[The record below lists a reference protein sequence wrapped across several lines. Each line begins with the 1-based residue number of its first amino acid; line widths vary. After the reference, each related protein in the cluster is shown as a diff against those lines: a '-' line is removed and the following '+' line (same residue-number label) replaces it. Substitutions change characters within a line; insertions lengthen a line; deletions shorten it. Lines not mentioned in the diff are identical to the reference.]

1 MSDEKVID
9 AEEVKTEEKKEKK
22 ENGFSKFFH
31 KVGKSISDASRD
43 SKLESLYK
51 ENAQELSIYLED
63 ASFLSGSLTKY
74 GKFLDETH
82 VEIYGTLGEKE
93 IPFSSVLVV
102 EPKDKDKELPKYY
115 YVVSS
120 KHDENDL
127 VSLKLKEKI
136 DDKEV
141 ENEYKK
147 PVTILTLDPEVKE
160 VKVIKVRNTYFLR
173 KEGK

>member
-1 MSDEKVID
+1 MSEEKETETKEEKV
-9 AEEVKTEEKKEKK
+9 EEKKEKK

-51 ENAQELSIYLED
+51 EGANEYSIYLED
-63 ASFLSGSLTKY
+63 ASFLSSSLTKY
-74 GKFLDETH
+74 GKFIDETH
-82 VEIYGTLGEKE
+82 VEIYGEVGEKE
-93 IPFSSVLVV
+93 IPFSSVLVI
-102 EPKDKDKELPKYY
+102 EAKDKDKELPKYY
-115 YVVSS
+115 YVVSA
-120 KHDENDL
+120 KHDENDF
-127 VSLKLKEKI
+127 VTLKLKEKV

-147 PVTILTLDPEVKE
+147 PVSILTLDPEVKE

-173 KEGK
+173 KEEK